1 MATRASIKF
10 KDSDGKFIANV
21 YHHYDGYP
29 SGLGVKLLELT
40 DGEIVNGLVSLDE
53 KPPRLFNG
61 FGCLVASVIGGL
73 KGDQPGNVYIYSEDD
88 YGNAGEEYLYE
99 VVESKNGCQVLVK
112 SLHSMEAMVDGE
124 FVPVED
130 VLDKDDVYHA
140 KCK

>member
-10 KDSDGKFIANV
+10 KDSDGKFLANV

-40 DGEIVNGLVSLDE
+40 NGKLVNGIPINITERV
-53 KPPRLFNG
+53 FNG
-61 FGCLVASVIGGL
+61 FGCLVASVIEGL
-73 KGDQPGNVYIYSEDD
+73 KGGQPGNVYLYSESD

-99 VVESKNGCQVLVK
+99 VVESENGCQVLVK
-112 SLHSMEAMVDGE
+112 SLHADIGTGDV

-130 VLDKDDVYHA
+130 VLETENNK
-140 KCK
+140 

>member
-40 DGEIVNGLVSLDE
+40 DGEIVNGLTTTDE
-53 KPPRLFNG
+53 KQPRLFNG

-73 KGDQPGNVYIYSEDD
+73 KGNQPGNVYMYSEDD

-99 VVESKNGCQVLVK
+99 VREHAKGVVIFVNDELLVN
-112 SLHSMEAMVDGE
+112 
-124 FVPVED
+124 
-130 VLDKDDVYHA
+130 VLDKDISHA
-140 KCK
+140 K

>member
-10 KDSDGKFIANV
+10 KDRDGRFIANV

-29 SGLGVKLLELT
+29 SYLGSKLLELT
-40 DGEIVNGLVSLDE
+40 NGKLVNGIPINPTERV
-53 KPPRLFNG
+53 FNG
-61 FGCLVASVIGGL
+61 FGCLVASVIEGL
-73 KGDQPGNVYIYSEDD
+73 KDRAGGVYLYGEDE
-88 YGNAGEEYLYE
+88 YGGVGEEYLYE

-130 VLDKDDVYHA
+130 VLELENNK
-140 KCK
+140 

>member
-10 KDSDGKFIANV
+10 KDSDGNFIANV

-40 DGEIVNGLVSLDE
+40 EGVVVNGLGSGEQLG
-53 KPPRLFNG
+53 KRIFNG
-61 FGCLVASVIGGL
+61 FGCLVASVIEGL
-73 KGDQPGNVYIYSEDD
+73 KDRPGNVYLYSESE

-99 VVESKNGCQVLVK
+99 VVDLENGPQVFVK
-112 SLHSMEAMVDGE
+112 SVHADIGTGDI

-130 VLDKDDVYHA
+130 VLETENNK
-140 KCK
+140 

>member
-10 KDSDGKFIANV
+10 KDSDGRFIANV
-21 YHHYDGYP
+21 YNHYDGYP

-40 DGEIVNGLVSLDE
+40 KGVVVNGLSPGEYLGKRV
-53 KPPRLFNG
+53 FNG
-61 FGCLVASVIGGL
+61 FGCLAASVIEGL
-73 KGDQPGNVYIYSEDD
+73 KDRPGNVYLYSESD

-99 VVESKNGCQVLVK
+99 VVESEDGCQVLVK

-130 VLDKDDVYHA
+130 ILETESND
-140 KCK
+140 

>member
-10 KDSDGKFIANV
+10 KDSDGNFIANV

-40 DGEIVNGLVSLDE
+40 NGKLVNGIPINITERV
-53 KPPRLFNG
+53 FNG
-61 FGCLVASVIGGL
+61 FGCLVASVIEGL
-73 KGDQPGNVYIYSEDD
+73 KIGQTGNAYLYSESD

-99 VVESKNGCQVLVK
+99 VVESEDGCQVLVK
-112 SLHSMEAMVDGE
+112 SLHADIGTGDV

-130 VLDKDDVYHA
+130 VLETENNK
-140 KCK
+140 

>member
-10 KDSDGKFIANV
+10 KDSDGNFIANV
-21 YHHYDGYP
+21 YHHWDGYP

-40 DGEIVNGLVSLDE
+40 DGVIVNGLSTTSE
-53 KPPRLFNG
+53 KQPRIFNG

-73 KGDQPGNVYIYSEDD
+73 KGNQPGNVYIYSEDD

-99 VVESKNGCQVLVK
+99 VIESEDGCQVLVK
-112 SLHSMEAMVDGE
+112 SLHADIGTGDV

-130 VLDKDDVYHA
+130 VVVIENNINHA
-140 KCK
+140 K